1 MQIEAIRVLLA
12 ALVMFLAGGAA
23 ADAEKGMAAL
33 EKGDYKTALK
43 ELNADAKK
51 GDADAMFMLSR
62 LYAEGKGVKE
72 DRKQAFQWM
81 ERAAKT
87 GSVRAQGSLAMYFSE
102 GIGVAKDDAKS
113 LELGRRA
120 ADGGDLISQFIMGM
134 RYNNAVGVLRDIEQA
149 AAGWGKAA
157 ERGMLR
163 AQVMLAGLLRQKA
176 GASDAKPE
184 QASADRIEAAKWLIL
199 SDSARLPGTEGMLAG
214 MKEKM
219 TPEEIGAAE
228 DRARDWR
235 PTGAAK

>member
-1 MQIEAIRVLLA
+1 MRVEISKVLLA
-12 ALVMFLAGGAA
+12 VLVTILAGGAG
-23 ADAEKGMAAL
+23 ADAEKGVAAL

-72 DRKQAFQWM
+72 DRKLAFQWM

-87 GSVRAQGSLAMYFSE
+87 GSVRAQGTLAMYFSE

-134 RYNNAVGVLRDIEQA
+134 RYNNAVGVIRDTEQA
-149 AAGWGKAA
+149 SLWWSKAA
-157 ERGMLR
+157 ERGMVR
-163 AQVMLAGLLRQKA
+163 AQVMLAGLLTQKA
-176 GASDAKPE
+176 AAPDAKPE
-184 QASADRIEAAKWLIL
+184 QAGADRVEAAKWLIL
-199 SDSARLPGTEGMLAG
+199 SDSARLSGMENALTSI
-214 MKEKM
+214 KEKM
-219 TPEEIGAAE
+219 SPEEIGAAE

-235 PTGAAK
+235 PGGAAK